1 MFETAQPYSYP
12 TIRRVQPFNLS
23 QPKEDI
29 TKHYY
34 QMPHKTAARYYS
46 KDLVAIRSPKALV
59 LGIPIYEIEQLNAI
73 FASIAN
79 NMHEQHLADRQ

>member
-1 MFETAQPYSYP
+1 M
-12 TIRRVQPFNLS
+12 S

-34 QMPHKTAARYYS
+34 QMPHKTAACCYP
-46 KDLVAIRSPKALV
+46 KDLVAIRSPKTFV
-59 LGIPIYEIEQLNAI
+59 LGIPIYEIEQLNAVPAGI
-73 FASIAN
+73 SN